1 MPNTAAHREAAE
13 EYDLGPMLQEQVLPE
28 FDAGFKHANA
38 LTVSQQDG
46 VTVSQP
52 EPVAGVVANDRAE
65 SGCRNHYPNV
75 EVRLRRGI
83 NGSENENRFARQGQ
97 SHTFQPH
104 DERHRPIAVR
114 AHQLLQF
121 SKQERTHKAL
131 QTDVASL
138 WPLANLELIISLRT
152 SRMTLCAGFL
162 TPS

>member
-52 EPVAGVVANDRAE
+52 EPVTGVVANDRAE

-75 EVRLRRGI
+75 EVGLRRGI
-83 NGSENENRFARQGQ
+83 NGSEYEDRFARQGQ

-121 SKQERTHKAL
+121 SKQNRTHKAL
-131 QTDVASL
+131 RTNVT
-138 WPLANLELIISLRT
+138 NFELITSLRP
-152 SRMTLCAGFL
+152 AE
-162 TPS
+162 